1 VIGEEELFLAWC
13 PRYKTGEAFFR
24 QKPINSG
31 GAVDMKHKTNL
42 IMAAL
47 ALLVACVFMT
57 SSCAKK
63 QVKVSEGAKPAVQKP
78 EAQPGVQPAP
88 QPAGPPKKVEPG
100 VTPEYKKAEAERQA
114 RLRELAE
121 KQKLLDEIR
130 EFENEKIYFDFDKS
144 DLKPEARAVLRK
156 KADWLLKHPEY
167 SVRIEG
173 NCDERGTNE
182 YNLALGQRRADA
194 AKRFLVA
201 LGVDE
206 ARISTISYGEE
217 RPADPRHCEEAWA
230 KNRRDE
236 FKLIK

>member
-1 VIGEEELFLAWC
+1 
-13 PRYKTGEAFFR
+13 
-24 QKPINSG
+24 
-31 GAVDMKHKTNL
+31 MKCKTNL

-47 ALLVACVFMT
+47 ALLVACVFMV

-63 QVKVSEGAKPAVQKP
+63 QVKVSEGAQPAVEQP
-78 EAQPGVQPAP
+78 QAQPGGEAAQPTA
-88 QPAGPPKKVEPG
+88 APKKVETG
-100 VTPEYKKAEAERQA
+100 VTPQYQKAEAERQA
-114 RLRELAE
+114 KLRELAE
-121 KQKLLDEIR
+121 KQKLMDEIR

-144 DLKPEARAVLRK
+144 DLKPEARAILRK

-194 AKRFLVA
+194 AKKFLVA

-206 ARISTISYGEE
+206 SRISTISYGEE
-217 RPADPRHCEEAWA
+217 RPVDPRHCEEAWA

>member
-1 VIGEEELFLAWC
+1 M
-13 PRYKTGEAFFR
+13 R
-24 QKPINSG
+24 
-31 GAVDMKHKTNL
+31 HKTNL
-42 IMAAL
+42 VMMVM
-47 ALLVACVFMT
+47 ALLIACAFVM

-63 QVKVSEGAKPAVQKP
+63 QVKVSKGAQPAVQ
-78 EAQPGVQPAP
+78 QPTA
-88 QPAGPPKKVEPG
+88 PAGGEGQQPTAAPKKVEAG
-100 VTPEYKKAEAERQA
+100 VTPEYQKAEAERQA
-114 RLRELAE
+114 RMKELAA

-182 YNLALGQRRADA
+182 YNLALGQRRADS
-194 AKRFLVA
+194 AKKFLVT

-217 RPADPRHCEEAWA
+217 RPADPRHNEEAWA

>member
-1 VIGEEELFLAWC
+1 
-13 PRYKTGEAFFR
+13 
-24 QKPINSG
+24 
-31 GAVDMKHKTNL
+31 M
-42 IMAAL
+42 
-47 ALLVACVFMT
+47 VA
-57 SSCAKK
+57 SCAKK
-63 QVKVSEGAKPAVQKP
+63 QVKVSEGAQPAVEQP
-78 EAQPGVQPAP
+78 QAQPSTAVTP
-88 QPAGPPKKVEPG
+88 QPSAPPKKVETG
-100 VTPEYKKAEAERQA
+100 VTAEYKKAEAERQA
-114 RLRELAE
+114 RLRELAA

-182 YNLALGQRRADA
+182 YNLALGQRRADS
-194 AKRFLVA
+194 AKKFLVA